1 MRRDVDAPA
10 LLAHTQLAQDPAD
23 SRLLSVHRDLD
34 IDGLR
39 PRGRLGHQRGQRPRQ
54 RVEDRLHALRRQP
67 VVVVGQQRVV
77 GMAAVVEARRVLA
90 REGEVAL
97 ERRRQEG
104 EVRAG
109 ARVLPHRLPLGGRLH
124 ARGGEIGRDAAP
136 AIPVAPRH
144 AHDVAVHGAQIAVA
158 LDLLQPRADVVSG
171 RALVQEAL
179 QRSELLRPRRGARR
193 RHHRAL
199 VPGGQA
205 TERGEVGQLGQPLA
219 QGLQGG
225 HPRQATRR
233 PPIGD
238 PRVMDAAFHG
248 FGPDVFT
255 WFDGLERDNS
265 KAYFTATR
273 EHYEANVRG
282 GLQAM
287 LEELTRTFG
296 GEVKVFRQQRNLRF
310 APAGSAPYKTRTYG
324 LLHGVRGPAAALYAE
339 LSAHGLYAGT
349 GYHQLA
355 RDQLERF
362 RTAIVDGRSGPRLAE
377 LVAAARAGGLDVVG
391 ESLRTAPRGY
401 PREHPRGELLRHKA
415 LVAGRSL
422 PGAAGIGRDDA
433 LENVAATWRAVEPLN
448 AWLEKH
454 VGASTMPGRLP

>member
-1 MRRDVDAPA
+1 
-10 LLAHTQLAQDPAD
+10 
-23 SRLLSVHRDLD
+23 
-34 IDGLR
+34 
-39 PRGRLGHQRGQRPRQ
+39 
-54 RVEDRLHALRRQP
+54 
-67 VVVVGQQRVV
+67 
-77 GMAAVVEARRVLA
+77 
-90 REGEVAL
+90 
-97 ERRRQEG
+97 
-104 EVRAG
+104 
-109 ARVLPHRLPLGGRLH
+109 
-124 ARGGEIGRDAAP
+124 
-136 AIPVAPRH
+136 
-144 AHDVAVHGAQIAVA
+144 
-158 LDLLQPRADVVSG
+158 
-171 RALVQEAL
+171 
-179 QRSELLRPRRGARR
+179 
-193 RHHRAL
+193 
-199 VPGGQA
+199 
-205 TERGEVGQLGQPLA
+205 
-219 QGLQGG
+219 
-225 HPRQATRR
+225 
-233 PPIGD
+233 
-238 PRVMDAAFHG
+238 MDAAFHG

-255 WFDGLERDNS
+255 WFHGLERDNS

-362 RTAIVDGRSGPRLAE
+362 RAAVVDERSGPRLAE

-391 ESLRTAPRGY
+391 ESLRTTPRGY